1 MANMLPRRA
10 LSAAGR
16 LAALGVTRATR
27 GRFTAATGMALAIA
41 LWLGLAAAPRAG
53 QPEADNELDRFMEQV
68 LAKRAENAAVRLQFI
83 LDETTESRVS
93 GPGGGTLWGRRGDY
107 TWYERD
113 GVFVRSPIR
122 IDGVTIDE
130 AARREYEADWLRGEE
145 RRSRRRLRERE
156 SPARWSRRTARE
168 NARIAIE
175 REWGGSVGF
184 ELLDTIAQQA
194 RDWNDGQ
201 AAMLAAAD
209 WILEE
214 RGGVDS
220 VGFGRAVAKVRDGFS
235 MLEADRLMRDE
246 LRAMLE
252 GAVPQI
258 APAAGSATDEEF
270 AQFLELFELAVRDGV
285 RIAPVDAA
293 VVDAVEAAPAD
304 GVDGRRRAERLREA
318 NRALLAL
325 PEVSDADG
333 VAAGSDRVMDGLE
346 PGFVSDSFFLDFEFE
361 PGRYYLV
368 GRETLD
374 GRDVVRIEYYPEQLF
389 GDDDAAPDDAEDR
402 DDDARAREI
411 ERDLNKTALV
421 TLWIDPAEHQ
431 IVRYTFDNLGF
442 EFLPGRW
449 LFRMEDLTASMTM
462 RQPFAGVWLPAEVEM
477 RAALSLATGRYE
489 AHAVRRYTNYRE
501 AESGGR
507 IRSFG
512 SPVR

>member
-1 MANMLPRRA
+1 MNL
-10 LSAAGR
+10 
-16 LAALGVTRATR
+16 TRATR
-27 GRFTAATGMALAIA
+27 GRFAAATGMALAIA
-41 LWLGLAAAPRAG
+41 LSLGSVAAPRAG
-53 QPEADNELDRFMEQV
+53 QQETGNELDRFMERV
-68 LAKRAENAAVRLQFI
+68 LEKREENAAARLQYI
-83 LDETTESRVS
+83 LDETAEGQLS
-93 GPGGGTLWGRRGDY
+93 GPGGVSLWGRRGDY

-113 GVFVRSPIR
+113 GIFVRSPVR
-122 IDGVTIDE
+122 IDGVTIGE
-130 AARREYEADWLRGEE
+130 AARREYEADWLRQEE

-168 NARIAIE
+168 NVRIAIE
-175 REWGGSVGF
+175 REWGGSVDF
-184 ELLDTIAQQA
+184 ELLDTIARQA

-201 AAMLAAAD
+201 AAMIGAAD

-246 LRAMLE
+246 LRAMLD
-252 GAVPQI
+252 GALPQI

-293 VVDAVEAAPAD
+293 VVDAVEAASAD
-304 GVDGRRRAERLREA
+304 GVAGRQRAEKLREA

-325 PEVSDADG
+325 PEVSDTG
-333 VAAGSDRVMDGLE
+333 GPAAGSDRVMDGLE
-346 PGFVSDSFFLDFEFE
+346 PGFVSDSFFLDFQFE

-374 GRDVVRIEYYPEQLF
+374 GHEVVRIEYYPEQMF
-389 GDDDAAPDDAEDR
+389 SDDDAGPSDAEDR
-402 DDDARAREI
+402 DDDERAREI
-411 ERDLNKTALV
+411 ERDLDKTALV
-421 TLWIDPAEHQ
+421 TLWIDPSEHQ

-449 LFRMEDLTASMTM
+449 LFRVEELTASMTM
-462 RQPFAGVWLPAEVEM
+462 QQPFAGVWLPSEVEM
-477 RAALSLATGRYE
+477 RAAFSLATGRYE
-489 AHAVRRYTNYRE
+489 AHNIRRYTNYRE

-512 SPVR
+512 PPVR

>member
-1 MANMLPRRA
+1 MNATRA
-10 LSAAGR
+10 MRGRSAA
-16 LAALGVTRATR
+16 AI
-27 GRFTAATGMALAIA
+27 GMALGIA
-41 LWLGLAAAPRAG
+41 LWLASAAAPRAG
-53 QPEADNELDRFMEQV
+53 QQDGDNELDRFMEQV
-68 LAKRAENAAVRLQFI
+68 LAKRDENAAVRLQYI
-83 LDETTESRVS
+83 LDETSESQVT
-93 GPGGGTLWGRRGDY
+93 GPGGHALWGRRGDY
-107 TWYERD
+107 TWYD
-113 GVFVRSPIR
+113 QNGIFVRSPVR
-122 IDGVTIDE
+122 IDGVTIGE
-130 AARREYEADWLRGEE
+130 AERRAYEADWLRREE

-156 SPARWSRRTARE
+156 SPARWSRRSARE
-168 NARIAIE
+168 NVRIAIE
-175 REWGGSVGF
+175 REWGGGVDF

-201 AAMLAAAD
+201 AAMIAAAD

-246 LRAMLE
+246 LRAMLD

-270 AQFLELFELAVRDGV
+270 ARFLELFELAVRDGV

-304 GVDGRRRAERLREA
+304 GVDGRRRAEQLREA
-318 NRALLAL
+318 NRALHAL
-325 PEVSDADG
+325 PEVSDTGGA
-333 VAAGSDRVMDGLE
+333 AAGSDRVWDGLE

-374 GRDVVRIEYYPEQLF
+374 GHEVVRIEYYPEQMF
-389 GDDDAAPDDAEDR
+389 SADEDEDDAGADAS
-402 DDDARAREI
+402 AEI
-411 ERDLNKTALV
+411 ERDLDKTALV
-421 TLWIDPAEHQ
+421 TLWIDPAAHQ
-431 IVRYTFDNLGF
+431 IVRYTFENLGL
-442 EFLPGRW
+442 EFLPARW
-449 LFRMEDLTASMTM
+449 LFRAEELTASMTM

-477 RAALSLATGRYE
+477 QVAFSLATGRYE
-489 AHAVRRYTNYRE
+489 AHGSRRYTNYRE

-507 IRSFG
+507 IRSVD
-512 SPVR
+512 PVGR

>member
-1 MANMLPRRA
+1 MSLR
-10 LSAAGR
+10 
-16 LAALGVTRATR
+16 RATR
-27 GRFTAATGMALAIA
+27 GTFAATTGMALAIV
-41 LWLGLAAAPRAG
+41 LWLGSVAAPRAG
-53 QPEADNELDRFMEQV
+53 QQEADNELDRFMEQV
-68 LAKRAENAAVRLQFI
+68 LEKREENATARLQYI
-83 LDETTESRVS
+83 LDETAEGRLS
-93 GPGGGTLWGRRGDY
+93 GPGGVPLWGRRGDY

-113 GVFVRSPIR
+113 GIFVRSPVR
-122 IDGVTIDE
+122 IDGVTIGE
-130 AARREYEADWLRGEE
+130 AERREYEADWLRQEE

-168 NARIAIE
+168 NVRIAIE
-175 REWGGSVGF
+175 REWGGSVDF
-184 ELLDTIAQQA
+184 ELLDTIARQA

-201 AAMLAAAD
+201 AAMIGAAD

-220 VGFGRAVAKVRDGFS
+220 VGFGLAVAKVRDGFS

-246 LRAMLE
+246 LRAMLD

-258 APAAGSATDEEF
+258 APAAGSATNEEF
-270 AQFLELFELAVRDGV
+270 ARFLELFELAVRDGV

-293 VVDAVEAAPAD
+293 VVDAVEGASAD
-304 GVDGRRRAERLREA
+304 GVDGRQRAEKLREA

-325 PEVSDADG
+325 PEVSDTG
-333 VAAGSDRVMDGLE
+333 GMAAGSDRVMDGLE
-346 PGFVSDSFFLDFEFE
+346 PGFVSDSFFLDFQFE

-374 GRDVVRIEYYPEQLF
+374 GHEVVRIEYYPEQMF
-389 GDDDAAPDDAEDR
+389 SDDDAGPDDAEDR

-411 ERDLNKTALV
+411 ERDLDKTALV
-421 TLWIDPAEHQ
+421 TLWIDPSEHQ
-431 IVRYTFDNLGF
+431 IVRYTFENLGF

-449 LFRMEDLTASMTM
+449 LFRVEELTASMTM
-462 RQPFAGVWLPAEVEM
+462 RQPFAGVWLPSEVEM

-489 AHAVRRYTNYRE
+489 AHNVRRYTNYRE